1 MHSKKS
7 LLFHENHPWQKSQQ
21 TDNFDVTMGS
31 FDGAETCELI
41 GTYILNKTQNVINNS
56 DIGLYRDD
64 GLAVLKNRSLCQA
77 NRFAK
82 QLTAIFQ
89 DIGLKI
95 TTTICSKV
103 INFLDVTF
111 NIDTG
116 TYKPFMKPN
125 NRILYVNKHSNH
137 PNNIITRIPH
147 SVNTRLSNI
156 SSDQHQFD
164 TSAQEYQDAIT
175 NAGYDYRLKFE
186 NRPERKNK
194 RTRKIIWYNPP
205 FSKHVQ
211 TTVGKQFL
219 HLIDKHFPK
228 HNKLHKIFNRNTIK
242 VSYSCMDNVGKII
255 NAHNKAKLQEENTAM
270 DKCNCKQPNECP
282 LSGNCLIDNIVY
294 KATVHTAQGTPKS
307 YIGLCE
313 TDFKRRFNNHK
324 LSFTHEDKKQ
334 TTQLSKHIWTLK
346 NKNIDFRIKWT
357 VLKKT
362 KSYSNITKRCQLC
375 LWEKYFIIMSDKAT
389 TLNKRSELLNKCR
402 HSSKFLLK
410 NL

>member
-1 MHSKKS
+1 M
-7 LLFHENHPWQKSQQ
+7 HPWQKSQQ

-41 GTYILNKTQNVINNS
+41 GTYILNKTQNILNNN

-64 GLAVLKNRSLCQA
+64 GLAARKIRSLCQA

-137 PNNIITRIPH
+137 PNNTITRIPH
-147 SVNTRLSNI
+147 SVSTRLSNI

-164 TSAQEYQDAIT
+164 TSVQEYQDAIT

-186 NRPERKNK
+186 NRPQRKNK

-219 HLIDKHFPK
+219 HLIDKYFPK
-228 HNKLHKIFNRNTIK
+228 HNKLHNIFNHNTIK

-255 NAHNKAKLQEENTAM
+255 NAHNKAKLQE
-270 DKCNCKQPNECP
+270 
-282 LSGNCLIDNIVY
+282 
-294 KATVHTAQGTPKS
+294 
-307 YIGLCE
+307 
-313 TDFKRRFNNHK
+313 
-324 LSFTHEDKKQ
+324 
-334 TTQLSKHIWTLK
+334 
-346 NKNIDFRIKWT
+346 
-357 VLKKT
+357 
-362 KSYSNITKRCQLC
+362 
-375 LWEKYFIIMSDKAT
+375 
-389 TLNKRSELLNKCR
+389 
-402 HSSKFLLK
+402 
-410 NL
+410 